1 MRAPRLPQSV
11 KVREGSVKSDVKGI
25 SVAKLIV
32 VSVTYVTCHK
42 AVDVVESNN
51 LSFSYSSRLPI

>member
-1 MRAPRLPQSV
+1 M
-11 KVREGSVKSDVKGI
+11 KVREGSVKSDAKGI

-32 VSVTYVTCHK
+32 VSVTCVTCHK